1 MLYQNACQEF
11 YKALRNGNVKRMSLG
26 EYARRRHAL
35 HIRKPRK
42 NPELTKDERL
52 ALISQARF
60 FPKLGLTY
68 EKNEFGEVARVYY
81 IR

>member
-1 MLYQNACQEF
+1 MLYSNACQDF
-11 YKALRNGNVKRMSLG
+11 YKTLRNGNVKRMSLE
-26 EYARRRHAL
+26 EYARLRHNL
-35 HIRKPRK
+35 HIRKPHQ
-42 NPELTKDERL
+42 NQELTKDERL

-68 EKNEFGEVARVYY
+68 EKNKFGEINRVYY

>member
-1 MLYQNACQEF
+1 MLYENACQNF
-11 YKALRNGNVKRMSLG
+11 YKTLRNGNVKRMSLE
-26 EYARRRHAL
+26 EYTRIRHEL
-35 HIRKPRK
+35 HIRKPRQ

-68 EKNEFGEVARVYY
+68 EKNKFGEVNRVYY
-81 IR
+81 IK